1 MIEPTA
7 IAVPV
12 RAADGLALSIT
23 VPVDTT
29 RIVRVHVIFVDI
41 LFTNNE

>member
-1 MIEPTA
+1 MEPTA
-7 IAVPV
+7 IAVPA
-12 RAADGLALSIT
+12 RAAGGLTLSVT

-29 RIVRVHVIFVDI
+29 RIVHVHVIFVDI

>member
-7 IAVPV
+7 IAVPA
-12 RAADGLALSIT
+12 RAADGLALSVT

-41 LFTNNE
+41 PFTNNE